1 VIERLIENW
10 LNDVNERGYEGA
22 FCQALVAQGQRI
34 VHRSSHGLMEQ
45 GKDVISIDRG
55 GVVHAY
61 QLKTGKLD
69 QGSWRQIR
77 DEIVDL
83 VELPINHPNI
93 PVSSPFVPHLVSNG
107 SITDAVRND
116 IVMRNQG
123 WRNRGFPPLNLLLK
137 DDLFRIFVDL
147 HGRFLPATP
156 KDFDTF
162 LRLFLGNKS
171 SPLNKTEFAGFL
183 RSVVPG
189 SEPLKR
195 QEIARLFAATAVLAN
210 YVLSGFQARGN
221 HLAVAEGW
229 ILVIAHLLRVAESA
243 RAYEGSWAPAI
254 QICMDSWEAAVESLV
269 GEAIAS
275 PNWMEGDILVDPTF
289 VGYRRVILS
298 GYLSAYALY
307 KRMKNG
313 RSPNED
319 EIFSAVHSRLRGFQ
333 IWSEETIPYLF
344 SAILFLWVRGREGD
358 AVQIAES
365 IVRLITKVNAGRAAI
380 GLPDPYYDL
389 SMLLAQ
395 SFFDKQ
401 VISPD
406 QTFAGT
412 SLMLRPVV
420 EFLVRRERRSLLKS
434 LWYDITGVDYSQF
447 NPAQK
452 RGLYE
457 WRTERGTLATRRWRR
472 PETWVALT
480 RMANEKPTR
489 NTLLTTKY
497 FPLLLPFLL
506 VYPHRMTAALARLVE
521 TSVAEGL

>member
-1 VIERLIENW
+1 
-10 LNDVNERGYEGA
+10 
-22 FCQALVAQGQRI
+22 
-34 VHRSSHGLMEQ
+34 M
-45 GKDVISIDRG
+45 
-55 GVVHAY
+55 
-61 QLKTGKLD
+61 
-69 QGSWRQIR
+69 
-77 DEIVDL
+77 
-83 VELPINHPNI
+83 
-93 PVSSPFVPHLVSNG
+93 
-107 SITDAVRND
+107 
-116 IVMRNQG
+116 
-123 WRNRGFPPLNLLLK
+123 
-137 DDLFRIFVDL
+137 
-147 HGRFLPATP
+147 
-156 KDFDTF
+156 
-162 LRLFLGNKS
+162 
-171 SPLNKTEFAGFL
+171 
-183 RSVVPG
+183 
-189 SEPLKR
+189 
-195 QEIARLFAATAVLAN
+195 
-210 YVLSGFQARGN
+210 
-221 HLAVAEGW
+221 
-229 ILVIAHLLRVAESA
+229 
-243 RAYEGSWAPAI
+243 
-254 QICMDSWEAAVESLV
+254 
-269 GEAIAS
+269 
-275 PNWMEGDILVDPTF
+275 
-289 VGYRRVILS
+289 
-298 GYLSAYALY
+298 
-307 KRMKNG
+307 
-313 RSPNED
+313 
-319 EIFSAVHSRLRGFQ
+319 
-333 IWSEETIPYLF
+333 
-344 SAILFLWVRGREGD
+344 
-358 AVQIAES
+358 
-365 IVRLITKVNAGRAAI
+365 RLITKVNAGRAAI